1 MNVTKTAQL
10 ESSLASSQAEEETLK
25 STVKSMT
32 KDLALSKQ
40 NLAGSNQAK
49 SIIEKRVAELESE
62 LAAAR
67 SASKSAAEAI
77 ALKETEHAMAS
88 EAAGATRKELESASR
103 KNLILEQQ
111 ISDFSVEMEKLSGV
125 SEEALRCSKRA
136 ERAES
141 VNRVLESELQ
151 SANTRYE
158 DAVRNLSKARYKGFQ
173 TSLMNA
179 EHKRKC

>member
-40 NLAGSNQAK
+40 NLADSNQAK

-62 LAAAR
+62 LAAAQ

-125 SEEALRCSKRA
+125 SEEALRCAKRA